1 VRINDLIAA
10 LERIRAEHGDLTV
23 AEEKPL
29 GFMAVQYVET
39 QQVPPHRAVLGVSDG
54 QVVVVVKA
62 Q

>member
-1 VRINDLIAA
+1 MKITTLIAA

-39 QQVPPHRAVLGVSDG
+39 HQVPPLRAVLGVSDG
-54 QVVVVVKA
+54 ETVVVVKA